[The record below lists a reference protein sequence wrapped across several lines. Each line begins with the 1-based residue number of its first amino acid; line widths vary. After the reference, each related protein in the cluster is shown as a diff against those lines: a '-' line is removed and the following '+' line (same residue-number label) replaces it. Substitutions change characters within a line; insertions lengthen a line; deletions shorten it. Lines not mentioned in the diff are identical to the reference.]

1 MARPGAYMDY
11 SLQSRVWN
19 EIFKAGLT
27 PAIPPVSPSVHIWR
41 RPNQSQCTNKPK
53 KEAKVERRRGKGN
66 RKQIKENDTVYCFL
80 FY

>member
-1 MARPGAYMDY
+1 MPSGSIEKKYHLQALEPEGWPTMARPGAYMDY

-41 RPNQSQCTNKPK
+41 RPNQS
-53 KEAKVERRRGKGN
+53 
-66 RKQIKENDTVYCFL
+66 
-80 FY
+80 